1 MSIARACERSL
12 ALLLVLTVAS
22 IGLPA
27 RGAPAPAAVR
37 GKVLRSA
44 TGASLSGA
52 VVRVALRPDARIF
65 ESGKADERGNY
76 ALGSLPPGTYDVA
89 VQADGGLYVV
99 NTPLAL
105 HPGEQRALSL
115 SILAKADEP
124 ATPPSGEPNP
134 PKPEEEKDKGKEK
147 EKEKEKGGKASKAAA
162 KGGFFH
168 SPWGGAI
175 LVLGSAAVIGAVVSN
190 SDKDHP
196 ASASPS
202 E

>member
-1 MSIARACERSL
+1 M
-12 ALLLVLTVAS
+12 
-22 IGLPA
+22 
-27 RGAPAPAAVR
+27 
-37 GKVLRSA
+37 LRSA

-147 EKEKEKGGKASKAAA
+147 EKEKKKGGKATKAAA

-168 SPWGGAI
+168 SPWGGGLPWAARCAPT
-175 LVLGSAAVIGAVVSN
+175 SAA
-190 SDKDHP
+190 
-196 ASASPS
+196 ASAAASPVS
-202 E
+202 GTAVKWGKVSTRGACSRSSSGGR